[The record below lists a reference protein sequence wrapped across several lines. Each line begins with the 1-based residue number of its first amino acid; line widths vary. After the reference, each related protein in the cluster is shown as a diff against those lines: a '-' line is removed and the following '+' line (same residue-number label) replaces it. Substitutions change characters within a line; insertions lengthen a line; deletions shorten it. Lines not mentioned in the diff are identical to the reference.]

1 MENTCLILS
10 ETADHW
16 PALMIGPPGL
26 PTYAENTLREPDHRA
41 RCASMERICTENAVP
56 YFDILSVFPTLK
68 NWRVEVEGRDGAHP
82 GADGYTEMA
91 AAISGWPAWLA
102 LVEHHKS

>member
-1 MENTCLILS
+1 MENTRLILS

-26 PTYAENTLREPDHRA
+26 PTYAENTLHEPDHRA

-68 NWRVEVEGRDGAHP
+68 NWRVEAEGRRCAPRRRRLYRDGCGHF
-82 GADGYTEMA
+82 
-91 AAISGWPAWLA
+91 WLA
-102 LVEHHKS
+102 CMACIG